1 MPPPTR
7 RTWGPSALADL
18 AAAAAGKN
26 YRIIGGHMV
35 HILSH
40 VYPTEAAVAR
50 VRRTRMRAPLAV
62 DLLVPLTTGPRMDT
76 VYSQSIA

>member
-1 MPPPTR
+1 
-7 RTWGPSALADL
+7 
-18 AAAAAGKN
+18 
-26 YRIIGGHMV
+26 MV

>member
-7 RTWGPSALADL
+7 RTWDPSALADL
-18 AAAAAGKN
+18 AAAACGQD

-40 VYPTEAAVAR
+40 VYPTAAVVAR
-50 VRRTRMRAPLAV
+50 VTADADAGMDAVVAGGADLHSNLLARV
-62 DLLVPLTTGPRMDT
+62 GG
-76 VYSQSIA
+76 